1 LGLSAWKVILVAG
14 VVILLFLPRFIR
26 MGDMLRGLGQRFAF
40 DGGAP
45 EPQAHAYRPAEARAA
60 IIDGDT
66 GRVVDPEPAPAKPSL
81 AERIGMTLGR
91 LTRRVTQRLSA

>member
-1 LGLSAWKVILVAG
+1 MGLSAWKVILVAG
-14 VVILLFLPRFIR
+14 VVLLLFLPRFIR
-26 MGDMLRGLGQRFAF
+26 MGSMLKGLGERFAF
-40 DGGAP
+40 DGGAD
-45 EPQAHAYRPAEARAA
+45 ARDRAYGAAGGHAA

-66 GRVVDPEPAPAKPSL
+66 GRVVDPEPAPARPSM

>member
-14 VVILLFLPRFIR
+14 VVLLLFLPRFIR
-26 MGDMLRGLGQRFAF
+26 MGSMLKGLGERFAF
-40 DGGAP
+40 DGGAD
-45 EPQAHAYRPAEARAA
+45 ARDRTYGPAGGHAA

-66 GRVVDPEPAPAKPSL
+66 GRVIEPEPAKPSM